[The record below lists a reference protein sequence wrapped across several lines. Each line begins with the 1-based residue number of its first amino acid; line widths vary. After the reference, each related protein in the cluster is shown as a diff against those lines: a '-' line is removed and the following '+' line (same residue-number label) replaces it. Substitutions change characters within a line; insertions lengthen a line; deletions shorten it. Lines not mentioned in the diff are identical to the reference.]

1 MKLLMALSHWDSGEF
16 VPATTE
22 VLPVTDETEPQETVK
37 PSYTGI
43 LTGMNSTTNIV
54 LVT

>member
-1 MKLLMALSHWDSGEF
+1 MQLLMALSHQDSDEL

-37 PSYTGI
+37 PSITYWH
-43 LTGMNSTTNIV
+43 LYWHEQYY
-54 LVT
+54 